1 MKYFEEAKAIWK
13 KYVPQNGQSETVEG
27 ELIRAIEKLRYEAQN
42 NGNANWD
49 VGFVR
54 FCDYIW
60 DSLNDDVVFKHDEL
74 KEIKNDVDELRNSVV
89 PVFDDEFYDRIID
102 RVIEWGLAH
111 NGPIK
116 RERDPLQYR

>member
-1 MKYFEEAKAIWK
+1 MVIVEYFEEAKAIWK
-13 KYVPQNGQSETVEG
+13 KYVPPNGQSETVEG

-60 DSLNDDVVFKHDEL
+60 DSLNDDVVFKHHEL
-74 KEIKNDVDELRNSVV
+74 KEIKNDVDELRNSVA
-89 PVFDDEFYDRIID
+89 PVFDDELYDRI
-102 RVIEWGLAH
+102 IEWGLAH
-111 NGPIK
+111 YGPIK
-116 RERDPLQYR
+116 RDLDPLQYR

>member
-13 KYVPQNGQSETVEG
+13 KYVPPNGQSETVEG

-49 VGFVR
+49 VEFVR

-74 KEIKNDVDELRNSVV
+74 KEIKNDVDELRNSVA
-89 PVFDDEFYDRIID
+89 PVFDDELYDRIID

-111 NGPIK
+111 YGPIK
-116 RERDPLQYR
+116 RDLDPLQYR